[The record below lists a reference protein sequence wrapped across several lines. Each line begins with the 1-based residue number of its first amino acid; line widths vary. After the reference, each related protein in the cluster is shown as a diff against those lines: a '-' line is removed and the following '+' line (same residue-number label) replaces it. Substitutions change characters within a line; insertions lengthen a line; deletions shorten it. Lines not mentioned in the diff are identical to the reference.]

1 MLHAGCPDVPRR
13 LRVSGLTILDD
24 RSISWP
30 VKKNAR
36 QNILEAA
43 APLIHSQG
51 FHRTGLKEILDAAG
65 VPKGSFYFYFKSK
78 EDFGLALIDHY
89 ADSMGALAASI
100 LAEDGS
106 PALERLSRFFTVLC
120 GRMAERGCANGC
132 PIGNLAQE
140 VSDLSPGMRAR
151 LSQVMEGFTRRV
163 ESVLASAAEA
173 GELPGGLDPA
183 RTAGFVVDAWEGA
196 ILRSKADK
204 DPAPLDRFQDIV
216 FNRLLR

>member
-1 MLHAGCPDVPRR
+1 VKRNARQ
-13 LRVSGLTILDD
+13 TILD
-24 RSISWP
+24 
-30 VKKNAR
+30 
-36 QNILEAA
+36 AA

-78 EDFGLALIDHY
+78 EEFGLALIDHY
-89 ADSMGALAASI
+89 AESMGALAASI

-106 PALERLSRFFTVLC
+106 PALERLSRFFAVLC
-120 GRMAERGCANGC
+120 GMMAERGCAMGC

-140 VSDLSPGMRAR
+140 VSDLSPAMQAR
-151 LSQVMEGFTRRV
+151 LSQVMATFTRRV
-163 ESVLASAAEA
+163 ESLLAQAAEE
-173 GELPGGLDPA
+173 GGLPDTLDPA
-183 RTAGFVVDAWEGA
+183 MAAGFVVDAWEGA

-204 DPAPLDRFQDIV
+204 HPAALERFHDIV